1 MQIVDESN
9 SETPGRY
16 SDPFLLPSNNYVPTS
31 LDDALSL
38 TRMLYYRNPLYK
50 HASLRVISHFITDI
64 DFSGDEG
71 DSEERS
77 AHYDMLMKGVQVFR
91 MLRLMG
97 KEWASYGNS
106 FWRVHFPFTRYLIDH
121 RGGTFKTYAL
131 SPFAELGTDFC
142 TYNYKDM
149 TYTIPDPTGKG
160 PVTQRQKVTLK
171 FRDLPDRDP
180 WNIRVK
186 NLDPRHMQIEQNHMS
201 GRKRF
206 IYRFEQWLVNDIHKG
221 NLCQVNDMPTD
232 MLKAIAND
240 QDFKFKEGEIFH
252 LCDDEIAGVS
262 PGGWGVPP
270 PLMNYPNLHQAQV
283 YRKIDEQVGLE
294 YMLPF
299 RIFSPGG
306 SDGVSDAAINTN
318 LGQWMHHMKQVI
330 ADHRKN
336 PTNIHAFPLP
346 VTHQEFGAS
355 GKQLSPRDIMAY
367 NDETMLDA
375 SGYPYQLFKGSLTV
389 EQIPTTLRL
398 FENVFM
404 FLHMG
409 YEGALQWV
417 SDKVRSFQ
425 GLNSIQ
431 ISLQMPSMA
440 DDLEQRHVFLQL
452 AAGGEISRA
461 KAYKAFGVKDPL
473 AEAEERMDEDIALEK
488 SKAEKQLAFQKEME
502 GGSMNDQLAMQLEA
516 QMAQQG
522 GAPGG
527 GAPGG
532 IAMPAGEMNPLD
544 LQQQGEQMAMQ
555 LLQIPE
561 DGIRSKELQKI
572 HASNP
577 NLHALVKQ
585 KMEEIRSQG
594 ASQGRA
600 QAGQM

>member
-1 MQIVDESN
+1 MQIVDESS

-16 SDPFLLPSNNYVPTS
+16 SDPFLIPSNNYVPTS
-31 LDDALSL
+31 LDESFQLA
-38 TRMLYYRNPLYK
+38 RMLTYRNPLYK
-50 HASLRVISHFITDI
+50 QATLRVVSHFITDI
-64 DFSGDEG
+64 DFAGDEG
-71 DSEERS
+71 SAQERED
-77 AHYDMLMKGVQVFR
+77 HYDLLMRNVQVFR
-91 MLRLMG
+91 ALRLMG
-97 KEWASYGNS
+97 KEWGTHGNS
-106 FWRVHFPFTRYLIDH
+106 FWRVHFPFTRYLVDY
-121 RGGTFKTYAL
+121 RQGRLKMYAL
-131 SPFAELGTDFC
+131 APFAELGPKLC
-142 TYNYKDM
+142 KYEYKDM
-149 TYTIPDPTGKG
+149 TYTIPDPEGSG
-160 PVTQRQKVTLK
+160 PADQRSRVTLR
-171 FRDLPDRDP
+171 FRDLPDRDASK
-180 WNIRVK
+180 IRVR
-186 NLDPRHMQIEQNHMS
+186 NLDPRFIEIEHSHAS

-206 IYRFEQWLVNDIHKG
+206 IYRFEKWLVNDIHDGK
-221 NLCQVNDMPTD
+221 LYQVNDMPAD
-232 MLKAIAND
+232 MLRAISQD
-240 QDFKFKEGEIFH
+240 QDFRFKEGEVFH

-262 PGGWGVPP
+262 TGGWGVPP
-270 PLMNYPNLHQAQV
+270 PLINYPNLHQSQV

-318 LGQWMHHMKQVI
+318 LGMWMQHMSKVI
-330 ADHRKN
+330 TDHRKN
-336 PTNIHAFPLP
+336 PTNMHAFPLP
-346 VTHQEFGAS
+346 VNFQEFGAS
-355 GKQLSPRDIMAY
+355 GKQLSPKDIMSY
-367 NDETMLDA
+367 HDETTLDGF
-375 SGYPYQLFKGSLTV
+375 GYPFQLFKGSLAV
-389 EQIPTTLRL
+389 DQMPTSLRL

-404 FLHMG
+404 FLHTG
-409 YEGALQWV
+409 YESFIQWV
-417 SDKVRSFQ
+417 SDKIRAFQ

-461 KAYKAFGVKDPL
+461 KAYKAFGIKDPL
-473 AEAEERMDEDIALEK
+473 AEADERMDEDIALEK
-488 SKAEKQLAFQKEME
+488 SKAEKQMAFQKEME
-502 GGSMNDQLAMQLEA
+502 SGSMNDQLAMQLEA

-522 GAPGG
+522 GMPG

-532 IAMPAGEMNPLD
+532 IAMPAGDMNPLD
-544 LQQQGEQMAMQ
+544 LQQQGEQLAVQ

-561 DGIRSKELQKI
+561 DGVRSKELQKI

>member
-1 MQIVDESN
+1 MNFIDESSS

-16 SDPFLLPSNNYVPTS
+16 SDPFLLPSNNYMPTS
-31 LDDALSL
+31 LDEAFSL
-38 TRMLYYRNPLYK
+38 ARMLTYRNPLYK
-50 HASLRVISHFITDI
+50 QATLRVISHFITDI
-64 DFSGDEG
+64 DFAGDEG
-71 DSEERS
+71 DAKERS
-77 AHYDMLMKGVQVFR
+77 AHYDLLMRSIQVFR
-91 MLRLMG
+91 ALRLMG
-97 KEWASYGNS
+97 KDFGTYGNS
-106 FWRVHFPFTRYLIDH
+106 FWRVHFPFTRHLIDY
-121 RGGTFKTYAL
+121 RGGRLKTYAL
-131 SPFAELGTDFC
+131 APFAELGPKLC
-142 TYNYKDM
+142 KYNYKDM
-149 TYTIPDPTGKG
+149 TYTIPDPAGTGPAEKRS
-160 PVTQRQKVTLK
+160 TVTLR
-171 FRDLPDRDP
+171 FRDIPDRDP
-180 WNIRVK
+180 RHIRVR
-186 NLDPRHMQIEQNHMS
+186 NLDPRFIEIENAHMS

-206 IYRFEQWLVNDIHKG
+206 IYRFEQWFVNDVRKG
-221 NLCQVNDMPTD
+221 ELTQVNDTPVD
-232 MLKAIAND
+232 MLRAIALD
-240 QDFKFKEGEIFH
+240 QDFRFKEGEIYH
-252 LCDDEIAGVS
+252 MCDDEVAGVS

-270 PLMNYPNLHQAQV
+270 PLLNYPTLHQAQV

-318 LGQWMHHMKQVI
+318 LGQWMQHMQKVI
-330 ADHRKN
+330 TDHRKN

-346 VTHQEFGAS
+346 LNHQEFGAS
-355 GKQLSPRDIMAY
+355 GKQLSPKDIMSY
-367 NDETMLDA
+367 NDEALMDGA
-375 SGYPYQLFKGSLTV
+375 GYPYQLFKGSLTV
-389 EQIPTTLRL
+389 EQMPTTLRL

-404 FLHMG
+404 FIHTG
-409 YEGALQWV
+409 YEGFVQWV
-417 SDKVRSFQ
+417 SDKVRAFQ
-425 GLNSIQ
+425 GLDSIQ
-431 ISLQMPSMA
+431 VSLQMPRMA

-488 SKAEKQLAFQKEME
+488 SKAEKQMAFQKEME
-502 GGSMNDQLAMQLEA
+502 SGSMNDQLAMHLEA

-522 GAPGG
+522 GMPG

-532 IAMPAGEMNPLD
+532 IAMPAGDMNPLD

-561 DGIRSKELQKI
+561 DGVRSKELQKI

-594 ASQGRA
+594 ASMGRA